1 MTAPSDVIRKHIE
14 AFNVRDQM
22 ADPWSADSEMVTPGG
37 AMTGR
42 DQVLAFLGV
51 FQEAFPDGRLEI
63 KQLLVDGSA
72 AAVEGAFRG
81 THNGVL
87 HSPAGDI
94 GPTGK
99 SIEFRW
105 AAVYRVEGDQL
116 ASEHLFFDQLD
127 FLGQLGIAATPS

>member
-14 AFNVRDQM
+14 AFNARDQG
-22 ADPWSADSEMVTPGG
+22 AEPWSAGAEMVSPAGTV
-37 AMTGR
+37 TGR
-42 DQVLAFLGV
+42 DQVLAFL
-51 FQEAFPDGRLEI
+51 
-63 KQLLVDGSA
+63 
-72 AAVEGAFRG
+72 GAFRG

-87 HSPAGDI
+87 HAPAGDI

-105 AAVYRVEGDQL
+105 AAIYRTEGDQL

-127 FLGQLGIAATPS
+127 FLGQLGIGPAPG

>member
-14 AFNVRDQM
+14 AFNARDQR
-22 ADPWSADSEMVTPGG
+22 ADPWSASAEMVTPAGT
-37 AMTGR
+37 MTGR

-63 KQLLVDGSA
+63 KQLLADGPA

-87 HSPAGDI
+87 HAPAGDI
-94 GPTGK
+94 GPTGR

-105 AAVYRVEGDQL
+105 AAIYRTDGDQL
-116 ASEHLFFDQLD
+116 ACEHLFFDQLD
-127 FLGQLGIAATPS
+127 FLNQLGIGPAPG

>member
-1 MTAPSDVIRKHIE
+1 MTASSDVVRKHIE
-14 AFNVRDQM
+14 AFNARDQM
-22 ADPWSADSEMVTPGG
+22 SEPWSADAEMVTPGG
-37 AMTGR
+37 AMAGR
-42 DQVLAFLGV
+42 DQVLAFLAV

-63 KQLLVDGSA
+63 KQLLAGGPA

-87 HSPAGDI
+87 HAPAGDV

-105 AAVYRVEGDQL
+105 AAVYRVDGDQL
-116 ASEHLFFDQLD
+116 ASEHLFFDQFA
-127 FLGQLGIAATPS
+127 FLSQLGVGPTPG